1 MSTVSFNANIEDT
14 LQYSIDFLTSENGF
28 APSLDSLVN
37 FMWSEMLRNDSAS
50 CETTEYTSDE
60 LAEYKNIVSRYYDE
74 PAKQEPTWE
83 AIQAFAKQHGY
94 NYPLFIDT
102 FAFSSQEELD
112 RNCIYLDKVCGQI
125 SHEEIL
131 ESGNIN
137 EEEYYA

>member
-14 LQYSIDFLTSENGF
+14 LQYSIDFLTNENGS
-28 APSLDSLVN
+28 APSLDSLVK

-50 CETTEYTSDE
+50 SEVAEYTSDD

-74 PAKQEPTWE
+74 PAKQEPTAE
-83 AIQAFAKQHGY
+83 AIKAFAKQHGY

-102 FAFSSQEELD
+102 FQFSSEEELD

-125 SHEEIL
+125 SHEERL
-131 ESGNIN
+131 DLNLLN